1 MVEKPSETE
10 EKWFKDQELKT
21 AQEREHDVAHRAA
34 LDTAAAH
41 KDQLGKCPRDGAVLK
56 TQIHEGVEIDQ
67 CPTCKGIWLDA
78 GELEHL
84 EHGKNAGLF
93 GFLRRG

>member
-10 EKWFKDQELKT
+10 EQWFKDQELKN
-21 AQEREHDVAHRAA
+21 AKEAEQRAA
-34 LDTAAAH
+34 HLAALAAEAAI
-41 KDQLGKCPRDGAVLK
+41 KAERGRCPRDGAALA

-67 CPTCKGIWLDA
+67 CPTCKGVWLDA

-84 EHGKNAGLF
+84 EHGKSGGLF
-93 GFLRRG
+93 GFLRGR